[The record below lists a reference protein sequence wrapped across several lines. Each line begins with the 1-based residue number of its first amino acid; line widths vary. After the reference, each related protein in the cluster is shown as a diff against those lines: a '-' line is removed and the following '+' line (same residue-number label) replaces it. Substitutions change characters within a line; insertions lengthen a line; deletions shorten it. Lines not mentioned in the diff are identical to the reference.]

1 VLRVLLK
8 GIHTK
13 QRLDW
18 GAPLAGSHLH
28 QVKVAGVQLRVCG
41 ILILGIDLTCA
52 EWTVVLTLINI
63 LCLFLWISFTNQL
76 PFLSGNDDVLVT
88 VPALF
93 GRAVDSAAGVDDI
106 TDKVPIRC
114 VGRRHDGEVQ
124 RQLK

>member
-1 VLRVLLK
+1 MHRRLRSLSRPESSQK
-8 GIHTK
+8 EQGQAH
-13 QRLDW
+13 
-18 GAPLAGSHLH
+18 
-28 QVKVAGVQLRVCG
+28 
-41 ILILGIDLTCA
+41 
-52 EWTVVLTLINI
+52 
-63 LCLFLWISFTNQL
+63 L